1 MRPFLRLPSLLLLA
15 VLGAA
20 TASAQVTLRFS
31 GTANVVLSPLTD
43 TFTVGNPFTFTVTY
57 DPGATGTYS
66 GDFSRTFN
74 ATSAVLSVTRNGG
87 VVWTTNFLSPTI
99 QVEKTATY
107 DRIYFYGNGGFSDD
121 AENGRTLTSADLRIY
136 SDTTRPLASFTA
148 LPTDIVRS
156 QWSTGPSQ
164 SGLFTYWDMG
174 GTLVRFGIST
184 VENLSAIPEPSTYAA
199 LVGVVAL
206 AGAAWRRARTRAS

>member
-1 MRPFLRLPSLLLLA
+1 MFPASLLPRLLA
-15 VLGAA
+15 LLVLGA
-20 TASAQVTLRFS
+20 TVASAQVTLRFS
-31 GTANVVLSPLTD
+31 GTANVVLAPLTD

-57 DPGATGTYS
+57 NPGAAGSYS
-66 GDFSRTFN
+66 GDFSRTFD

-107 DRIYFYGNGGFSDD
+107 DRIYFFGNGGFSDSS
-121 AENGRTLTSADLRIY
+121 ENGRSLTSADLRIF
-136 SDTTRPLASFTA
+136 SDTARPLASFTA

-156 QWSTGPSQ
+156 QWSTFPNQ
-164 SGLFTYWDMG
+164 SGLFSYWGDG
-174 GTLVRFGIST
+174 GTLVRFGINT
-184 VENLSAIPEPSTYAA
+184 VENLSAIPEPSTYAGIA
-199 LVGVVAL
+199 GAIAL